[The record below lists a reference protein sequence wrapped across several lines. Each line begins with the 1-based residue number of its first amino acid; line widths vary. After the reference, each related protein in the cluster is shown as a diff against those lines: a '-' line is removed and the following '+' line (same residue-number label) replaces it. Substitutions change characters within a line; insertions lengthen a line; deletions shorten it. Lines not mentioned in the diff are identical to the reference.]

1 MVVVSDS
8 GFLDEGSVSGLIIFS
23 FCVVGSDS
31 TTPGWVV
38 VGDRDIPVASSYE
51 TNITLIVHLI
61 SIMNTIRILFSI
73 PPTPAHL
80 YSPLLGCVHNFL

>member
-1 MVVVSDS
+1 MVVVSDC
-8 GFLDEGSVSGLIIFS
+8 GFWNEVSVSGLIIFS

-31 TTPGWVV
+31 TTPGCVV
-38 VGDRDIPVASSYE
+38 VGDRDIPVAS
-51 TNITLIVHLI
+51 NITLIVHLI

-73 PPTPAHL
+73 PPTLTHL